1 MKDLAIQVCSEPGTD
16 GARRNR
22 LREYLQHAVLRA
34 MFEREMLDGLVFHG
48 GTGLRILHDLP
59 RYSEDLD
66 FHTAGHGG
74 DFDLGPAF
82 ALLGGDLERSGYEI
96 ALAPK
101 LEGNVQS
108 CAIKFVGLLH
118 ECGLSPRAEARLS
131 VKLEID
137 RRPPAGF
144 GMEVSSVDLYFPYVL
159 RHHDRRTFIAGKL
172 HAVLQRPYAKGRDYY
187 DLMFYLNRW
196 RQTGPNVA
204 YLVNA
209 LQQTGY
215 EGEAVTAD
223 NWRRVVAARVEA
235 VDWLGVLADVD
246 PFLLREADA
255 TALRKDRL
263 LQLLGE

>member
-1 MKDLAIQVCSEPGTD
+1 M
-16 GARRNR
+16 
-22 LREYLQHAVLRA
+22 
-34 MFEREMLDGLVFHG
+34 
-48 GTGLRILHDLP
+48 
-59 RYSEDLD
+59 
-66 FHTAGHGG
+66 
-74 DFDLGPAF
+74 
-82 ALLGGDLERSGYEI
+82 LGGDLERSGYEI

-209 LQQTGY
+209 LQQKGY
-215 EGEAVTAD
+215 EGH
-223 NWRRVVAARVEA
+223 
-235 VDWLGVLADVD
+235 LATKGTRW
-246 PFLLREADA
+246 PPSWI
-255 TALRKDRL
+255 
-263 LQLLGE
+263 